1 MVERYN
7 KLHPALLAM
16 DHASIAKHDIARF
29 LLPEEEST
37 QAKELLKTLFDFQEV
52 SKALQNSTLML
63 VGVRRALS
71 ANIRP

>member
-1 MVERYN
+1 MVDRYN

-16 DHASIAKHDIARF
+16 DHTSITKHDIARF
-29 LLPEEEST
+29 LLTEEEST

-52 SKALQNSTLML
+52 SKALQNSTLTL